1 MHIKERS
8 RVVSDLSLLHL
19 SAWIRRQGAVLRLYR
34 LLPEAW
40 RTGVSGFLGRRASE
54 GARFER
60 TPSWQRA
67 LPCQVPLRRAN
78 VGVGMMGASP
88 GVNLVGYLRGQFGLG
103 ESARMYA
110 RALIEA
116 GVDVSLYDVDL
127 DLPHGWQD
135 HSLEEW
141 IGVDLPHP
149 TTILFVNPD
158 YLGAALDQ
166 IGRERLAGQHV
177 IGCWFWELERVP
189 DDWLPAIEQVD
200 EIMVAT
206 DYVEQ
211 AFRRATDKP
220 VLRVPLPLDGIV
232 DSGLERRDFG
242 LDEDAFVFLVSL
254 DFNSWFE
261 RKNPL
266 AAVEAFLLAFS
277 ADQTHVRL
285 LIKTSNGFR
294 YPEKFHAL
302 LLAAGKDSRIVVRDD
317 VIDRAHMGA
326 LQRCCDAYVSLHR
339 AEGFGLGLAEAMFLG
354 KPVVGTA
361 WSGNVDFMNDGNSC
375 LVDYDLV
382 PVLEGQYSASGGQ
395 RWADADA
402 AAAAAC
408 MRRIVADPGFAR
420 SIGQQ
425 AAQDIRRSNSPA
437 AAAKTIVDRLWTLN
451 HTSNAASGDLI

>member
-1 MHIKERS
+1 MHVKENFRTGL
-8 RVVSDLSLLHL
+8 DLSLLQF
-19 SAWIRRQGAVLRLYR
+19 SAWIRRQSALLRLYR
-34 LLPEAW
+34 LLPRSW
-40 RTGVSGFLGRRASE
+40 RARISDLLGAQASQ
-54 GARFER
+54 GARFKR
-60 TPSWQRA
+60 TPSWKREV
-67 LPCQVPLRRAN
+67 PFRVPLRRADA
-78 VGVGMMGASP
+78 VTIGA

-135 HSLEEW
+135 ESMEDW
-141 IGVDLPHP
+141 IRADLPHQ

-158 YLGAALDQ
+158 YLNAALDR
-166 IGRERLAGQHV
+166 IGRDRLSGQHM
-177 IGCWFWELERVP
+177 IGCWFWELEQIP

-211 AFRRATDKP
+211 AFRRVTDKP
-220 VLRVPLPLDGIV
+220 MLRVPLPLDGIV

-266 AAVEAFLLAFS
+266 AAVEAFLLAFPPT
-277 ADQTHVRL
+277 QTHVRL

-294 YPEKFHAL
+294 YQEKFHAL
-302 LLAAGKDSRIVVRDD
+302 LLAAGKDRRIVVRDD

-339 AEGFGLGLAEAMFLG
+339 AEGFGLGLAEAMFMG

-361 WSGNVDFMNDGNSC
+361 WSGNVDFMVEGNSC
-375 LVDYDLV
+375 LVGYELV
-382 PVLEGQYSASGGQ
+382 AVLEGQ
-395 RWADADA
+395 
-402 AAAAAC
+402 
-408 MRRIVADPGFAR
+408 
-420 SIGQQ
+420 
-425 AAQDIRRSNSPA
+425 
-437 AAAKTIVDRLWTLN
+437 
-451 HTSNAASGDLI
+451 

>member
-1 MHIKERS
+1 MHVKENFRTGL
-8 RVVSDLSLLHL
+8 DLSLLQF
-19 SAWIRRQGAVLRLYR
+19 SAWIRRQSALLRLYR
-34 LLPEAW
+34 LLPRSW
-40 RTGVSGFLGRRASE
+40 RARISDLLRAQASQ
-54 GARFER
+54 GARFKR
-60 TPSWQRA
+60 TPSWKREV
-67 LPCQVPLRRAN
+67 PCRVPLRSADAATI
-78 VGVGMMGASP
+78 GA

-135 HSLEEW
+135 ESMEDW
-141 IGVDLPHP
+141 IGTDLPHQ

-158 YLGAALDQ
+158 YLNAALDR
-166 IGRERLAGQHV
+166 IGRDRLSGQHV
-177 IGCWFWELERVP
+177 IGCWFWELEGIP
-189 DDWLPAIEQVD
+189 DEWLPAIEQVD

-211 AFRRATDKP
+211 AFRRVTDKP

-242 LDEDAFVFLVSL
+242 LDEEAFLFLVSL

-266 AAVEAFLLAFS
+266 AAVEAFLLAFPP
-277 ADQTHVRL
+277 DQTHVRL

-294 YPEKFHAL
+294 YQEKFHAL
-302 LLAAGKDSRIVVRDD
+302 LLAAGKDKRIMVRDD

-326 LQRCCDAYVSLHR
+326 LQRCCDAYISLHR

-361 WSGNVDFMNDGNSC
+361 WSGNVDFMVEGNSC
-375 LVDYDLV
+375 LVDFELV
-382 PVLEGQYSASGGQ
+382 PVLEGQYSATGAQ
-395 RWADADA
+395 RWASANIAMA
-402 AAAAAC
+402 AAY

-420 SIGQQ
+420 YIGRQ
-425 AAQDIRRSNSPA
+425 ASHDIRRSNAPTV
-437 AAAKTIVDRLWTLN
+437 AAKIIVDRLQSINHKLN
-451 HTSNAASGDLI
+451 APSGDLT

>member
-1 MHIKERS
+1 MHVKESS
-8 RVVSDLSLLHL
+8 RIGPELGLLRL
-19 SAWIRRQGAVLRLYR
+19 SAWIRRQTAVLRLYR
-34 LLPEAW
+34 LLPESW
-40 RTGVSGFLGRRASE
+40 RARVSAYLGRRASA

-67 LPCQVPLRRAN
+67 VAGRVPLRRREAGDA
-78 VGVGMMGASP
+78 VGA

-141 IGVDLPHP
+141 IGTDLPHP
-149 TTILFVNPD
+149 ATILFVNPD
-158 YLGAALDQ
+158 YLGPALDL
-166 IGRERLAGQHV
+166 IGRERLSGQHV
-177 IGCWFWELERVP
+177 IGCWFWELERIP

-206 DYVEQ
+206 RYVEQ

-261 RKNPL
+261 RKDPL
-266 AAVEAFLLAFS
+266 AAVQAFLLAFPE
-277 ADQTHVRL
+277 AEANVRL

-294 YPEKFHAL
+294 YPEQFHAL
-302 LLAAGKDSRIVVRDD
+302 LLAAGQDKRIVVRDD

-354 KPVVGTA
+354 KPVIGTA
-361 WSGNVDFMNDGNSC
+361 WSGNVDFMDDGNSC

-382 PVLEGQYSASGGQ
+382 PVLDGQYSSSGGQ
-395 RWADADA
+395 RWAAADTAVA
-402 AAAAAC
+402 ASC
-408 MRRIVADPGFAR
+408 MRRIAGDPEFAR
-420 SIGQQ
+420 SMGQR
-425 AAQDIRRSNSPA
+425 AAMDIRRSNSPV
-437 AAAKTIVDRLWTLN
+437 AAAKIIADRLRSLQQ
-451 HTSNAASGDLI
+451 TSNAESGEMT